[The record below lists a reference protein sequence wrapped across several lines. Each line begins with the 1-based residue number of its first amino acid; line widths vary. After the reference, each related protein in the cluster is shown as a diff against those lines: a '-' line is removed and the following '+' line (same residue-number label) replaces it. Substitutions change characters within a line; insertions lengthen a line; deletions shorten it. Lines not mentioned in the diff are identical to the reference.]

1 MLATIGIVVKEPWA
15 VDISYEMLN
24 YSLYRVEDGGDGCG
38 YIALKDNIGV
48 TPGSDET
55 VWRKAVQAGQ
65 SIYDLAV
72 KYHHFVGTEEVLSF

>member
-24 YSLYRVEDGGDGCG
+24 YTLYAVEDGGDGCG

-55 VWRKAVQAGQ
+55 VWRKATT
-65 SIYDLAV
+65 SP
-72 KYHHFVGTEEVLSF
+72 